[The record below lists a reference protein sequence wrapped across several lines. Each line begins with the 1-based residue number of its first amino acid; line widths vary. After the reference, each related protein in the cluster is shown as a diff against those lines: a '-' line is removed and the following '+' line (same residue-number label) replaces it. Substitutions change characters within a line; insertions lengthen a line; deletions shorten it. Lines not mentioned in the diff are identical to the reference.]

1 MVMDLLNSFWN
12 LVIESA
18 PWLLVGYLLAGII
31 KQVIPSSW
39 VEKQLATPGFA
50 SVVKG
55 AVIGAPLPLC
65 SCGVIPTALAIRKS
79 GASKGATAS
88 FLVATPETGV
98 DSISYSY
105 AILGPLF
112 AIARPIGALLS
123 AVTAGLLVRVMDTDD
138 SLPVEQKASGSC
150 CSSQNTEAVESDCCS
165 AETAE
170 SAESAESAEKTES
183 IESSC
188 CSEEKAVVAEKS
200 ACSKEKTVAAETSC
214 CSSKKVEQVE
224 PGLGEKLISA
234 VQYGYGRMISDTAKW
249 LTIGLVAATF
259 ITTFV
264 PQSFFLQ
271 WGDGLVAMMIMVVVG
286 LPMYICATAST
297 PVAASLLFAGISPGA
312 ALVFMLTGP
321 ATNLATMGV
330 IKEQLGNRSLAAYLI
345 GVISMAI
352 LCGLALNQAFA
363 VFGWSLQ
370 LHMMEHGESWPLWRQ
385 LAAVLLS
392 VLVLRVFL
400 QPRLAHLL
408 SRSESIDQRQEAT
421 QIAREVT

>member
-1 MVMDLLNSFWN
+1 MNLLNSFWN

-18 PWLLVGYLLAGII
+18 PWLLVGYLLAGVI

-39 VEKQLATPGFA
+39 VEKQLARPGFA

-105 AILGPLF
+105 AILGPVF
-112 AIARPIGALLS
+112 AVARPIGALLS
-123 AVTAGLLVRVMDTDD
+123 AVSAGLLVRVMDTDD
-138 SLPVEQKASGSC
+138 SLLTARSKTGSC
-150 CSSQNTEAVESDCCS
+150 CSGEKVEQVQSDCCS
-165 AETAE
+165 GEKSGQAE
-170 SAESAESAEKTES
+170 SGCCGTEKTDQP
-183 IESSC
+183 
-188 CSEEKAVVAEKS
+188 
-200 ACSKEKTVAAETSC
+200 ETSC
-214 CSSKKVEQVE
+214 CSSEVATPVEASCCSTGPVKTAPVE
-224 PGLGEKLISA
+224 PGLGEKLLSA

-249 LTIGLVAATF
+249 LTIGLIAATF

-271 WGDGLVAMMIMVVVG
+271 WGDGLLAMLIMVLVG

-321 ATNLATMGV
+321 ATNIATMGV
-330 IKEQLGNRSLAAYLI
+330 IREYLGNRSLLAYLI

-352 LCGLALNQAFA
+352 LCGLVLNQAFA
-363 VFGWSLQ
+363 TFGWSLQ
-370 LHMMEHGESWPLWRQ
+370 LNMMDHGESWPLWRQ
-385 LAAVLLS
+385 LAAVILS
-392 VLVLRVFL
+392 LLVLRVLL
-400 QPRLAHLL
+400 QPAVDRLVNKPRVAD
-408 SRSESIDQRQEAT
+408 SSDDARRQVTGEAT
-421 QIAREVT
+421 